1 MKTSTILTK
10 KLQPTN
16 TLGERVKA
24 TDELSGTSVT
34 VPWDYSKGT
43 EEMHR
48 SAARRLALGKIMTP
62 TGDTPTGYIFTTEEA

>member
-1 MKTSTILTK
+1 MKTSTIITK

-24 TDELSGTSVT
+24 TDELSGASVT

-48 SAARRLALGKIMTP
+48 SVARRLALGKIMVP
-62 TGDTPTGYIFTTEEA
+62 YGHTPTGYTYLTEEA